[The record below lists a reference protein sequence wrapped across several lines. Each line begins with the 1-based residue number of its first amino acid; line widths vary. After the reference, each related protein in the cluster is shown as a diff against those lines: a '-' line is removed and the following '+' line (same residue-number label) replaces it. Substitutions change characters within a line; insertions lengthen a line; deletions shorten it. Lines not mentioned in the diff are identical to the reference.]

1 MAVGTASAI
10 IGGLGVAKGIYDTID
25 GNKRRKQHQ
34 AELDAYQRQEIK
46 NVYENMPISM
56 IGTNI
61 MREDASRNM
70 ATSMNTIANAGTRAI
85 IGATPQLIAEQNNV
99 NRSIQQN
106 LDDQVMKRN
115 YAIAKDQTR
124 VQQMQEQRE
133 DNDLA
138 GIGNA
143 IDTARQ
149 DANMGLNTAINGAM
163 YLGTQFGGNKNNP
176 PSTGKFK
183 APNTQLPETM
193 GWKPQPLSI
202 NTQYSQPIANGLFT
216 PNPTPIGYNRQNLSN
231 QFNFDYNL

>member
-1 MAVGTASAI
+1 MAAVTSAI

-56 IGTNI
+56 IGTDI
-61 MREDASRNM
+61 MREDASKNM
-70 ATSMNTIANAGTRAI
+70 ATAMNSVSNAGTRAI
-85 IGATPQLIAEQNNV
+85 IGATPQLVAQQNNV
-99 NRSIQQN
+99 NRTIQQD

-115 YAIAKDQTR
+115 YAIANDGTR

-133 DNDLA
+133 YNDLA

-163 YLGTQFGGNKNNP
+163 YLGTQFGGNKTQTNEETGAVNFKNPNAKFSSTIGYTPKMSINSTQPTSYFNNNP
-176 PSTGKFK
+176 IY
-183 APNTQLPETM
+183 Q
-193 GWKPQPLSI
+193 
-202 NTQYSQPIANGLFT
+202 
-216 PNPTPIGYNRQNLSN
+216 TPIGRN
-231 QFNFDYNL
+231 QQSLLNFNNV